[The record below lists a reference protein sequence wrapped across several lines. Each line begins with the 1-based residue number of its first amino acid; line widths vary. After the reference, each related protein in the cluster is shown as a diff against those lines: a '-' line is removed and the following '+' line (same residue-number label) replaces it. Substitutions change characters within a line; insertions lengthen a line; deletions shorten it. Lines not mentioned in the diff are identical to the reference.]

1 MGLIAT
7 LDMGSEKMV
16 MALAASDSKGDCR
29 LTGIKFTASQGVQ
42 QGVITDQEKAQ
53 TCIRSLMNELLKDRV
68 VETLNISLS
77 GRAVKMSERK
87 VNIPLQRKVVESGDL
102 VRAEIKCAE
111 GLDSRDEE
119 LIDLL
124 PVAYSVDRGELIA
137 DPIGKHGRNLEVYY
151 QAYTADNAALSGI
164 RKLLD
169 GYNIREINFF
179 PLARV
184 YGEAVD
190 AEMEDR
196 DFALVDLGAMS
207 TKVTLFRG
215 GLLEYEAVLPL
226 GVRTIDNDITSAFG
240 IDGQKARKLKHEY
253 GQALRSVCKNK
264 KLVIPDTKL
273 TIESRD
279 LATVVQSRMEELLEG
294 VVFLLQGWGFEKGED
309 EILLTGGGS
318 RLMDV
323 DVLLQR
329 LSGHRIARASVK
341 RVQSSKEEVL
351 RTPEYLVALGLLL
364 CNHEEPQ
371 ETKSGLLD
379 KLKGLFG

>member
-16 MALAASDSKGDCR
+16 MALAASDSNGSCR
-29 LTGIKFTASQGVQ
+29 LTGIKFIASQGVQ
-42 QGVITDQEKAQ
+42 QGVITDQAKAQ
-53 TCIRSLMNELLKDRV
+53 ICIRSLINELLKDRTV
-68 VETLNISLS
+68 DALNISLS
-77 GRAVKMSERK
+77 GQAVKITERK
-87 VNIPLQRKVVESGDL
+87 VSVPLQRKVVESSDL
-102 VRAEIKCAE
+102 ARAEMKCAE

-124 PVAYSVDRGELIA
+124 PVAYSVDRGELVA
-137 DPIGKHGRNLEVYY
+137 DPIGKHGRALEVYY
-151 QAYTADNAALSGI
+151 QVYTANCAFLSGI
-164 RKLLD
+164 RRLFD
-169 GYNIREINFF
+169 GCNIREINFF

-190 AEMEDR
+190 AEMEEG

-207 TKVTLFRG
+207 TKVALFRG

-226 GVRTIDNDITSAFG
+226 GVKTVDQDIVNAFG
-240 IDGQKARKLKHEY
+240 IDVQKARKLKHEY
-253 GQALRSVCKNK
+253 GQALRSACKNK

-279 LATVVQSRMEELLEG
+279 LATVIQSRMEELLEG

-309 EILLTGGGS
+309 QILLTGGGS
-318 RLMDV
+318 RLLDV

-329 LSGHRIARASVK
+329 LSGHRITRACVK

-351 RTPEYLVALGLLL
+351 RTPEYLVALGLLT
-364 CNHEEPQ
+364 CAHEEPQ
-371 ETKSGLLD
+371 EAKSGLFD

>member
-16 MALAASDSKGDCR
+16 MALAASDSNGNCR
-29 LTGIKFTASQGVQ
+29 LTGIKFIASQGVQ
-42 QGVITDQEKAQ
+42 QGMITDQAKAQ

-68 VETLNISLS
+68 VDALNISLS
-77 GRAVKMSERK
+77 GQIVKMTERK
-87 VNIPLQRKVVESGDL
+87 VNVPLQRKVVESGDL

-111 GLDSRDEE
+111 GLESRDEE

-137 DPIGKHGRNLEVYY
+137 DPVGKHGRALEVYY
-151 QAYTADNAALSGI
+151 QAYTAATASLSEI
-164 RKLLD
+164 RRLFD

-190 AEMEDR
+190 VEMEDR
-196 DFALVDLGAMS
+196 DFALVDLGATS

-226 GVRTIDNDITSAFG
+226 GVRTIDNDIVSAFG
-240 IDGQKARKLKHEY
+240 IDAQKARKLKHEY

-279 LATVVQSRMEELLEG
+279 LATVIQSRIEELLEG

-318 RLMDV
+318 RLLDV
-323 DVLLQR
+323 DALLQR
-329 LSGHRIARASVK
+329 LSGHRIARAFVK

-351 RTPEYLVALGLLL
+351 RTPEYMVALGLLL
-364 CNHEEPQ
+364 CTHEEPQ
-371 ETKSGLLD
+371 ETKSGLFD